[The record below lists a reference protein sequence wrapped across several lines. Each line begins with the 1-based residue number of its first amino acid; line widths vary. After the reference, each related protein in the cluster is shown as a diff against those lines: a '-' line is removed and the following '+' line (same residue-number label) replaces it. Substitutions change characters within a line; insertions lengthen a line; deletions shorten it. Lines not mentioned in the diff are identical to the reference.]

1 MKADVPTAAAYLA
14 VWATFIVPLGGF
26 SLWLADRARDDTV
39 RLEQGVT
46 AMDGRLTAMEGRLTA
61 QIRGV
66 EDRQKER
73 LADLE
78 ARLRAEVR
86 PLADQVAT
94 VTNRLHGVSNRLSEV
109 AADTAN
115 IKGFLAAVQAVQRGA
130 ARDTATTKPKVK
142 Q

>member
-1 MKADVPTAAAYLA
+1 MKTDVPTAVAYLA

-39 RLEQGVT
+39 RLEQSV
-46 AMDGRLTAMEGRLTA
+46 AAMEGRLTA
-61 QIRGV
+61 QIRGA

-94 VTNRLHGVSNRLSEV
+94 VTDRLHGVSNRLSEV

-115 IKGFLAAVQAVQRGA
+115 IKGFLAAVQAAQRGA
-130 ARDTATTKPKVK
+130 ARDTATTKPKV
-142 Q
+142 QQ